1 MTVLKQYLGGPL
13 GLSLYVFMLQ
23 ICNITPLEKKPA
35 NGSLRSW
42 RGRTTRKMLH
52 FGGVRRCGGKR
63 HSVSLPPPR
72 LLKAKCTPPDM
83 RHRKGGGRAGQPGE
97 LVSFPARSSLPGL
110 RRAKPSE
117 MATRSRWASAR
128 PLRCDRR
135 REVGPGAW
143 RHPLQLGRLKAL
155 GNCVARWRC
164 SLA

>member
-23 ICNITPLEKKPA
+23 TCNITPLEKKPA

-72 LLKAKCTPPDM
+72 LLKSKCTPPDM
-83 RHRKGGGRAGQPGE
+83 RQRKGGGVRDNQENWFPSLRGARCPGCE
-97 LVSFPARSSLPGL
+97 G
-110 RRAKPSE
+110 
-117 MATRSRWASAR
+117 RSR
-128 PLRCDRR
+128 
-135 REVGPGAW
+135 
-143 RHPLQLGRLKAL
+143 
-155 GNCVARWRC
+155 ARWRHVRAGPLPAPC
-164 SLA
+164 AVTGGGRWVLVPGATLFSWDDPRPWAIV